1 MLFTLLALM
10 MIATAAPALAD
21 APAGDYSKTDLN
33 RDLATLRAA
42 TAGYHRQAAAQA
54 DGYDAFAIPPE
65 VGGHPTTG
73 LGLPGDPTCFDNAS
87 GGMGV
92 HYVDF
97 ENLADPTVNVSTP
110 EAMVYEIA
118 GNGKLRLVAVEYIV
132 PMDAVDPLNPPML
145 FGRTFHPHPYLP
157 VYILH
162 TWVWKNNPT
171 GMFADYNPKVGA
183 CPG

>member
-1 MLFTLLALM
+1 MLVALVM
-10 MIATAAPALAD
+10 TVTAAPALAD
-21 APAGDYSKTDLN
+21 DYSKNDLNTDL
-33 RDLATLRAA
+33 AALRAA
-42 TAGYHRQAAAQA
+42 TAGYHRLSAAM
-54 DGYDAFAIPPE
+54 DDDYDAFAIPPE
-65 VGGHPTTG
+65 VGGHPTGG

-97 ENLADPTVNVSTP
+97 GNLADPTVNVETP
-110 EAMVYEIA
+110 EAMVYEIE
-118 GNGKLRLVAVEYIV
+118 GNGRLRLVAVEYIV
-132 PMDAVDPLNPPML
+132 PEGAVDPANPPML
-145 FGRTFHPHPYLP
+145 FGRHFHPHPYLP

-162 TWVWKNNPT
+162 AWVWKNNPN